1 MKIRSSSIVLL
12 AGAVAMLLLNS
23 CESTKPRGPQPK
35 SSYMPWDR
43 PKAGQGAGAL
53 GSMIQRQE

>member
-1 MKIRSSSIVLL
+1 MRHSFCLL
-12 AGAVAMLLLNS
+12 FAGALAFLVLPA

-43 PKAGQGAGAL
+43 PAAGQGAGAL
-53 GSMIQRQE
+53 GNLMPRQE

>member
-1 MKIRSSSIVLL
+1 MRFSLPIFF
-12 AGAVAMLLLNS
+12 AGALAFLVLPA

-53 GSMIQRQE
+53 GNMMPRQD

>member
-1 MKIRSSSIVLL
+1 MRTT
-12 AGAVAMLLLNS
+12 LLLLLVAAFAYLVLPA
-23 CESTKPRGPQPK
+23 CETTKPRGPQSK

-53 GSMIQRQE
+53 GSMMPRQD